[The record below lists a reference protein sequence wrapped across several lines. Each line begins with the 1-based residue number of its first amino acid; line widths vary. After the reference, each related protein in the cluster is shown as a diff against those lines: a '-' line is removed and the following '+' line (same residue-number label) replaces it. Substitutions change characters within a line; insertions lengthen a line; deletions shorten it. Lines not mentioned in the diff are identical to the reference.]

1 MDEQI
6 CKFLNPEDC
15 KKCITYAECLSKID
29 DLTEE
34 ERQFLDDFFAHVKA
48 GKPITVNQKETLSHL
63 AYEYLK

>member
-15 KKCITYAECLSKID
+15 KKCVTYAECLSKID
-29 DLTEE
+29 DLTED

-48 GKPITVNQKETLSHL
+48 GKPIT
-63 AYEYLK
+63 